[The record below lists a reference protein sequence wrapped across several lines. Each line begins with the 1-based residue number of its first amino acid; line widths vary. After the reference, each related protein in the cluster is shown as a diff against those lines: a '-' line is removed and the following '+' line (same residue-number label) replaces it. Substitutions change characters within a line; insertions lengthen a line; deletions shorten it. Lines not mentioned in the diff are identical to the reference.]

1 MEAESDFVGGKLG
14 QEAVVIAFA
23 AAEAVVMAVEGD
35 AGNEGEVDAAVVG
48 KELADGLADA
58 VGAGAEVV
66 RTGVVAEFE
75 GVVGEY
81 GGEYEVFFTAP
92 VFDEGVGAHFVGEG
106 VVEQQGAG
114 GTETGVLLELL
125 QESVGELVEGFGT
138 VFFLF
143 LGDVAAE
150 LLLVGHRVCLLVIFP
165 VVFVFLSGLRGGV
178 SGCKCR
184 KNVGISCGPGVR
196 GCGIL
201 PFCVD
206 FLHSG
211 RGCVCG

>member
-1 MEAESDFVGGKLG
+1 MEAEADLVGGELG
-14 QEAVVIAFA
+14 QEAVVVAFA
-23 AAEAVVMAVEGD
+23 SAEAVVEVVEGD

-81 GGEYEVFFTAP
+81 GGEYEVFLAAP
-92 VFDEGVGAHFVGEG
+92 AFDEGVGAHFVGEG

-125 QESVGELVEGFGT
+125 QESVGEPVEGFGT

-143 LGDVAAE
+143 PGDVAAE
-150 LLLVGHRVCLLVIFP
+150 GLFFGHR
-165 VVFVFLSGLRGGV
+165 FVFLLFFLFVFFSLVRLRWGV
-178 SGCKCR
+178 PGCKDME
-184 KNVGISCGPGVR
+184 NVGVFCGLEGA
-196 GCGIL
+196 GCGIV

-206 FLHSG
+206 FLHNG
-211 RGCVCG
+211 

>member
-1 MEAESDFVGGKLG
+1 MVGEDFVHGDVGGLGGQGLIEELEVEAEADLVGGELG
-14 QEAVVIAFA
+14 QEAVVVAFA
-23 AAEAVVMAVEGD
+23 AAEAVVEVVEGD

-81 GGEYEVFFTAP
+81 GGEYEVFLAAP
-92 VFDEGVGAHFVGEG
+92 AFDEGVGAHFVGEG

-114 GTETGVLLELL
+114 GTETGVLLELT
-125 QESVGELVEGFGT
+125 EEVAGEPVEGFGT

-143 LGDVAAE
+143 PGDVAAE
-150 LLLVGHRVCLLVIFP
+150 GLFFGHR
-165 VVFVFLSGLRGGV
+165 FVFLLFFLFVFFSLCAAPVGSARLQRYGKCGSFLRT
-178 SGCKCR
+178 
-184 KNVGISCGPGVR
+184 
-196 GCGIL
+196 
-201 PFCVD
+201 
-206 FLHSG
+206 
-211 RGCVCG
+211 

>member
-48 KELADGLADA
+48 KELADGFADA
-58 VGAGAEVV
+58 VGAGTEVV

-92 VFDEGVGAHFVGEG
+92 AFDEGVGAHFVGEG

-150 LLLVGHRVCLLVIFP
+150 LLLVGHRACLLVIFP
-165 VVFVFLSGLRGGV
+165 VVFVFFEWAPRG
-178 SGCKCR
+178 S
-184 KNVGISCGPGVR
+184 VR
-196 GCGIL
+196 MQM
-201 PFCVD
+201 
-206 FLHSG
+206 
-211 RGCVCG
+211 